1 MSEYTDRLVQQT
13 EAMLH
18 FRHDETLTET
28 SPERLHE
35 ALSDVIMMEIN
46 DRWSRT
52 RHTQQ
57 NGRRAYYFSAEY
69 LIGRLIYNNLFNLGI
84 LNDIKE
90 SFAAKGVDLA
100 CLEEIEDAALGNGGL
115 GRLAACFLDS
125 AATLDLPLMGYGL
138 RYRFGLF
145 KQTFENDRQ
154 RENAD
159 DWTKYGDPWSHRRDK
174 LTVKVKF
181 ADQTV
186 NCVPYDMP
194 VIGYDT
200 ETVGTLRLWQCEAEK
215 ELDFDAFNAQDYYK
229 ALENKNKAED
239 ITRVLY
245 PNDSTWEGK
254 QLRIKQQYV
263 LSSASLQNI
272 MRDFRKH
279 QGLGWDRLPEYAAI
293 QLNDTHPA
301 MSIPELIRL
310 LMAEG
315 LDFDAAFN
323 IAARIFSY
331 TNHTVMSEALEKW
344 DMELLRSVVP
354 EICDIIVRIDAKLR
368 QEHPQSNLFIVK
380 DNTAHMANLSVYV
393 STAVNGVAKI
403 HSQILRDS
411 LFHDWY
417 KVFPE
422 RFQNKTNGI
431 TPRRWLGLCNPE
443 LSALIEEKVGPG
455 FLKDLDRLSQMKD
468 QLDDATVER
477 FNAIK
482 LEKKKQLCAVIEQ
495 HEGVKLDPSF
505 VFDVQV
511 KRLHEYKRQ
520 LMNAL
525 SVMDIYLRLKDGS
538 LTNFTP
544 TAFIFGAKAA
554 PGYVRAK
561 SIICYI
567 NRIADLINNDPAVH
581 DKLKVVFVQNYN
593 CSYAEHIMPAADI
606 SEQISP
612 AGTEASGTGNMKLM
626 LNGAVTLGTMDGANI
641 EIVEQAGLENNYI
654 FGASV
659 EEINRV
665 RDTYNARDLYN
676 SNANLRRAVDTLV
689 NGTVPTDAGQQE
701 LYTALLDG
709 ASWHRPDHY
718 FSLYDFQSY
727 QDTRLRANRDYRD
740 RIAFGRKC
748 LMNTASAGK
757 FSSDRTIRQY
767 ATEIWHI

>member
-69 LIGRLIYNNLFNLGI
+69 LIGRLIYSNLFNLGI

-263 LSSASLQNI
+263 LSQRVAA
-272 MRDFRKH
+272 KH
-279 QGLGWDRLPEYAAI
+279 HARLPQATRASAGI
-293 QLNDTHPA
+293 GCRNLRPSSSMTRTPR

-344 DMELLRSVVP
+344 DM
-354 EICDIIVRIDAKLR
+354 
-368 QEHPQSNLFIVK
+368 
-380 DNTAHMANLSVYV
+380 
-393 STAVNGVAKI
+393 
-403 HSQILRDS
+403 
-411 LFHDWY
+411 
-417 KVFPE
+417 
-422 RFQNKTNGI
+422 
-431 TPRRWLGLCNPE
+431 
-443 LSALIEEKVGPG
+443 
-455 FLKDLDRLSQMKD
+455 
-468 QLDDATVER
+468 
-477 FNAIK
+477 
-482 LEKKKQLCAVIEQ
+482 
-495 HEGVKLDPSF
+495 
-505 VFDVQV
+505 
-511 KRLHEYKRQ
+511 
-520 LMNAL
+520 
-525 SVMDIYLRLKDGS
+525 
-538 LTNFTP
+538 
-544 TAFIFGAKAA
+544 
-554 PGYVRAK
+554 
-561 SIICYI
+561 
-567 NRIADLINNDPAVH
+567 
-581 DKLKVVFVQNYN
+581 
-593 CSYAEHIMPAADI
+593 
-606 SEQISP
+606 
-612 AGTEASGTGNMKLM
+612 
-626 LNGAVTLGTMDGANI
+626 
-641 EIVEQAGLENNYI
+641 
-654 FGASV
+654 
-659 EEINRV
+659 
-665 RDTYNARDLYN
+665 
-676 SNANLRRAVDTLV
+676 
-689 NGTVPTDAGQQE
+689 
-701 LYTALLDG
+701 
-709 ASWHRPDHY
+709 
-718 FSLYDFQSY
+718 
-727 QDTRLRANRDYRD
+727 
-740 RIAFGRKC
+740 
-748 LMNTASAGK
+748 
-757 FSSDRTIRQY
+757 
-767 ATEIWHI
+767 